1 MKKLFYSFLFLS
13 SATLFAQKN
22 ASTRF
27 AVANDVVG
35 TVDMFS
41 STNLKGFV
49 QSSRTFKS
57 AAELPQ
63 NLKKYNAIAE
73 NGLVEYKLK
82 PGLGALDRLPL
93 SDLNAQYNLEK
104 NTPVLI
110 DGYEFADTDMKV
122 FGDLLIDVQ
131 VIDNKG
137 SKAVSI
143 TTKK

>member
-1 MKKLFYSFLFLS
+1 MKKLFYSFLLLS

-22 ASTRF
+22 SSTRF
-27 AVANDVVG
+27 AVANDIVG

-41 STNLKGFV
+41 TNLKSYV
-49 QSSRTFKS
+49 QSLRTFKS
-57 AAELPQ
+57 SAELPQ
-63 NLKKYNAIAE
+63 NLKKFNTIAE

-82 PGLGALDRLPL
+82 SGLGALDRLAL
-93 SDLNAQYNLEK
+93 SDLNAQHNLEK

-110 DGYEFADTDMKV
+110 DGYEFADTDTLIY
-122 FGDLLIDVQ
+122 GDLLGNVQ

-137 SKAVSI
+137 SKAVSV